1 VLLRYPIM
9 VKRLST
15 LVGRKI
21 SVGYDRVD
29 LSWDIWVAGE
39 AEPFY
44 NS

>member
-1 VLLRYPIM
+1 M

-21 SVGYDRVD
+21 SVGYNCVD

-39 AEPFY
+39 VEPFY
-44 NS
+44 DS